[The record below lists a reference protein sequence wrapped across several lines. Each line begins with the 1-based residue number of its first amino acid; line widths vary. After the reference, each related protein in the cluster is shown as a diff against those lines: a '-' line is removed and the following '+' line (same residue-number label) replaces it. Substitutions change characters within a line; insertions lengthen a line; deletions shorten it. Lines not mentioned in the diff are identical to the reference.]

1 MSDESDLEQ
10 SSIDLD
16 VASWLSRATLDV
28 LVSFLSCATT
38 LVTGELTLS

>member
-1 MSDESDLEQ
+1 MSDESDVEQ
-10 SSIDLD
+10 SSSDIN

-28 LVSFLSCATT
+28 LVSLLLCATT